1 MKIYDYKG
9 RKNISGNRI
18 REARLKKRLSQADF
32 AAKLQIAGIT
42 MERDS
47 VSRIEIGT
55 RFVADYELM
64 IIAENP
70 GRNRR
75 LVTVRRLR
83 ITQRTTGE
91 PLNRQGLLFF
101 CSPLDNIIPVLY
113 NIRQK
118 EVTTL
123 WHKRKLKRTNASERN
138 PMTESK

>member
-64 IIAENP
+64 IIAEI
-70 GRNRR
+70 
-75 LVTVRRLR
+75 LDVTVDWFVRRLR

-91 PLNRQGLLFF
+91 PLNRQGLLFLF
-101 CSPLDNIIPVLY
+101 PP
-113 NIRQK
+113 
-118 EVTTL
+118 
-123 WHKRKLKRTNASERN
+123 
-138 PMTESK
+138 